1 MLRIIDLRQGKDS
14 DIFERLADR
23 ESVGRQ
29 DVVEKVLEILENVRK
44 NGDRAVLEYTR
55 KFDGVDLMPRPC
67 GYRGARS
74 KRPMG
79 P

>member
-29 DVVEKVLEILENVRK
+29 DVVEKVLEI
-44 NGDRAVLEYTR
+44 
-55 KFDGVDLMPRPC
+55 
-67 GYRGARS
+67 
-74 KRPMG
+74 
-79 P
+79 